1 MAEEKKVPFTGTGT
15 ELSAEE
21 KVYSV
26 FAYFGVLCLVSLLL
40 KRDNSYI
47 MFHVRQGIV
56 LFIIEVIAN
65 VFSVIPFLG
74 FISFILVMIVCGLLS
89 VIGIIEAVRGNK
101 WEMPFVSEWA
111 KKISL

>member
-15 ELSAEE
+15 ELSTEE